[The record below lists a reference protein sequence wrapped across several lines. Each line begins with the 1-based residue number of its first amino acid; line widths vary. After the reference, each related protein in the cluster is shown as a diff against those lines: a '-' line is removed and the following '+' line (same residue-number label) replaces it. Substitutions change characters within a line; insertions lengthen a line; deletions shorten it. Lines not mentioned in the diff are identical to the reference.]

1 VEVLEPDPTS
11 GAPVIGIGG
20 EVDLSNAATLQS
32 KVDELV
38 GSDVDR
44 VVLDLSALTFID
56 SSGIAVLVRLHNRVG
71 AVDVRHPTAVVRRI
85 LKVTGLQ
92 QVFGLEG

>member
-1 VEVLEPDPTS
+1 LEPDLTS
-11 GAPVIGIGG
+11 GTPVIAISG
-20 EVDLSNAATLQS
+20 EVDLSNAAALQS

-38 GSDVDR
+38 PAGVER
-44 VVLDLSALTFID
+44 LVLDLRSLTFID

-71 AVDVRHPTAVVRRI
+71 AVEIRNPTAVVRRI

-92 QVFGLEG
+92 QVFGLGE